1 MSKRKLNRRQ
11 QWRVEK
17 IQKERASR
25 VSRKD
30 NEIDEKLSAGELGVE
45 QEGQI
50 IAHYGRQVDVESMPS
65 METESRPSAEGE
77 PASDDPVN
85 STTRTKGKVN
95 RCYMRANIDAL
106 VTGDKVVWR
115 SGPDG
120 DGIVVARLDRKNAL
134 MRPDTRG
141 QLKPVAANIDYIVIV
156 FAPEP
161 YAHANLIDRYI
172 VAAENTGIEPVLLLN
187 KTDLLNADNAPR
199 LLEMAERYQAI
210 GYKVLTASTVDDDG
224 LSVLQ
229 SLLDNRVSVFVG
241 QSGVGKSSLVN
252 TLLPGINLRVGELSE
267 QTRKGM
273 HTTTTA
279 MLFHLPNG
287 GDLIDSPGIRE
298 FGLWHIDE
306 RQVAEGFREFDGLL
320 GACKFRDCS
329 HRQEPGCALRE
340 GLEAGK
346 ISPERFDSYHRIIAS
361 LDEF

>member
-11 QWRVEK
+11 QWRIEK

-30 NEIDEKLSAGELGVE
+30 QEIDEQLNAGELGAE
-45 QEGQI
+45 QQGQI
-50 IAHYGRQVDVESMPS
+50 IAHYGRQVDVEGI
-65 METESRPSAEGE
+65 TLEGGNRQYE
-77 PASDDPVN
+77 
-85 STTRTKGKVN
+85 GKVH
-95 RCYMRANIDAL
+95 RCYMRANIDTL
-106 VTGDKVVWR
+106 VTGDTVVWR
-115 SGPDG
+115 PGPDG
-120 DGIVVARLDRKNAL
+120 DGVVVARLDRENAL

-172 VAAENTGIEPVLLLN
+172 VAAESTGIEPVLLLN

-199 LLEMAERYQAI
+199 LLEMAERYQQI
-210 GYKVLTASTVDDDG
+210 GYKVLTASTVEEDG
-224 LSVLQ
+224 LTVLNQ
-229 SLLDNRVSVFVG
+229 LLDNKVSVFVG

-252 TLLPGINLRVGELSE
+252 VLLPGINLRVGELSE

-279 MLFHLPNG
+279 MLFHLPDG

-320 GACKFRDCS
+320 GGCKFRDCR
-329 HRQEPGCALRE
+329 HRQEPGCALRAA
-340 GLEAGK
+340 LEAGE
-346 ISPERFDSYHRIIAS
+346 ISPERFESYHRIIDS

>member
-11 QWRVEK
+11 QWRIDK
-17 IQKERASR
+17 IHKERASR

-30 NEIDEKLSAGELGVE
+30 QEIDEQLSAGELGAE

-50 IAHYGRQVDVESMPS
+50 IAHYGRQVDVEG
-65 METESRPSAEGE
+65 TAGESR
-77 PASDDPVN
+77 
-85 STTRTKGKVN
+85 GKVH

-115 SGPDG
+115 PGPDN
-120 DGIVVARLDRKNAL
+120 DGVVVARLDRFNAL

-172 VAAENTGIEPVLLLN
+172 VAAESTGIEPVLLLN

-199 LLEMAERYQAI
+199 LLEMAERYQQI
-210 GYKVLTASTVDDDG
+210 GYKVLTASTVEEDG
-224 LSVLQ
+224 LTVLNQ
-229 SLLDNRVSVFVG
+229 LLDNKVSVFVG

-252 TLLPGINLRVGELSE
+252 VLLPGINLRVGELSE

-279 MLFHLPNG
+279 MLFHLPDG

-320 GACKFRDCS
+320 GACKFRDCR
-329 HRQEPGCALRE
+329 HRQEPGCALRDA
-340 GLEAGK
+340 LEAGD
-346 ISPERFDSYHRIIAS
+346 ISPERFESYHRIIDS

>member
-11 QWRVEK
+11 KWRVEK

-30 NEIDEKLSAGELGVE
+30 QEIDEKLNAGELGAE

-50 IAHYGRQVDVESMPS
+50 IAHYGRQVDVEGVSGP
-65 METESRPSAEGE
+65 
-77 PASDDPVN
+77 DHD
-85 STTRTKGKVN
+85 KQYQGKVH

-106 VTGDKVVWR
+106 VTGDRVVWR
-115 SGPDG
+115 PGPDN
-120 DGIVVARLDRKNAL
+120 DGVVVARLDRDNAL

-161 YAHANLIDRYI
+161 HAHANLIDRYI
-172 VAAENTGIEPVLLLN
+172 VAAESTGIEPVLLLN

-199 LLEMAERYQAI
+199 LLEMAERYQQI
-210 GYKVLTASTVDDDG
+210 GYKVLTASTVEEDG
-224 LSVLQ
+224 LTVLNQ
-229 SLLDNRVSVFVG
+229 LLDNKVSVFVG

-252 TLLPGINLRVGELSE
+252 VLLPGINLRVGELSE

-279 MLFHLPNG
+279 MLFHLPDG

-320 GACKFRDCS
+320 GGCKFRDCT
-329 HRQEPGCALRE
+329 HRQEPGCALRDA
-340 GLEAGK
+340 LESGE
-346 ISPERFDSYHRIIAS
+346 ISPERFESYHRIIAS